1 MQGSRSWTRAAVS
14 PAGSC
19 SQSTAHTAVSCTGQ
33 WWHDYMTSLGA
44 QESNLF
50 TASKIY
56 NNSMEA
62 FIQPREHLQY
72 LYANRT
78 DVTCVIPSA
87 SCEPV
92 LSPTLPFMI
101 VYTFHLHQMFSC
113 WQKSRLGPTCS
124 CSAAREPAAACS
136 AAARVGGTRAGRL
149 LALVKSFL

>member
-72 LYANRT
+72 LNANRT
-78 DVTCVIPSA
+78 DVTTLHVNL
-87 SCEPV
+87 SCHQHFHSWLCT
-92 LSPTLPFMI
+92 LSTSI
-101 VYTFHLHQMFSC
+101 RCFHVDRRVTARANVQLQRGTWAC
-113 WQKSRLGPTCS
+113 SRLQCCS
-124 CSAAREPAAACS
+124 TS
-136 AAARVGGTRAGRL
+136 GRHQSRQTI
-149 LALVKSFL
+149 SFS